1 MMMMMK
7 SMPKMIVHVVVMV
20 HESLAKSDALVLTGK
35 LNLNILVLIVKDL
48 PDFYL
53 PDNLL
58 LLDKLPDKLLD

>member
-7 SMPKMIVHVVVMV
+7 LIPKMIVHVVVMV

-35 LNLNILVLIVKDL
+35 LNLNILVLTLNDL

-53 PDNLL
+53 PDKLL
-58 LLDKLPDKLLD
+58 LLDKLPDKLLE